1 MDTERVHRAVSDD
14 GTTIAGRVCGQGP
27 PLVLVHGAIADG
39 ESEWGALLPYL
50 TERFTCYIPSGRGRG
65 LSDTHPDLSREA
77 HVRDV
82 TAFVDS
88 IGEPVGM
95 VAVSGGGMY
104 ALGAAART
112 PAIRALVAREPV
124 VFEVMTDEYRA
135 RYARAVDR
143 MAAAA
148 ERGLVTEALE
158 PFVELI
164 ANDEEAAAFSEDADG
179 IEAAGRYL
187 QVDIENFREAIA
199 FSGPS
204 PTDAAVLGRIAAPVL
219 LLLGTRTPT
228 LFTDGVRYAAQHIP
242 DATAREIPGTGHFG
256 HLMYPER
263 DAAEVIPFLD
273 AVFQTT

>member
-1 MDTERVHRAVSDD
+1 MDIERVHRAVSDD
-14 GTTIAGRVCGQGP
+14 GTTIAGRVYGQGP

-39 ESEWGALLPYL
+39 ESEWGALLPHL
-50 TERFTCYIPSGRGRG
+50 TDRFTCYVPSTRGRG
-65 LSDTHPDLSREA
+65 LSDTHPDVSREA

-88 IGEPVGM
+88 IGEPVG
-95 VAVSGGGMY
+95 VVGASGGGMY

-112 PAIRALVAREPV
+112 RAICALVAREPA
-124 VFEVMTDEYRA
+124 VFEVMTDEYRG

-148 ERGLVTEALE
+148 ERGRVAEALE
-158 PFVELI
+158 PFVELV
-164 ANDEEAAAFSEDADG
+164 ANDEEAAAFLDDVDG

-187 QVDIENFREAIA
+187 EVDIGNFREAIA

-204 PTDAAVLGRIAAPVL
+204 PTDAAVLGQIVAPVL
-219 LLLGTRTPT
+219 LLLGTHTPT
-228 LFTDGVRYAAQHIP
+228 LFTDGVRYTAQHIP
-242 DATAREIPGTGHFG
+242 DATVREIPGTGHFG

-263 DAAEVIPFLD
+263 DASEIIPFLD
-273 AVFQTT
+273 AVLQTT